1 MMNATRIVGPLAAG
15 GMIAW
20 AAMGI
25 GGTYLAMSSLFIAAL
40 GLLFLMEPTHARR
53 GENTTSVFGDLKIG
67 LRYTWD
73 AREVRLMMLM
83 FAGVV
88 MTAFSYQQ
96 LMPGFL
102 ENELGQPTS
111 RIGIIYGASAVGGII
126 LTLILTRNG
135 VGDRAADLMFV
146 CGAATGA
153 SVILMALAPN
163 FQLALVGAALVGASS
178 SGFQMCNQV
187 NLMQKTDPAFFGRVM
202 SLTMTAIGLQMAVA
216 FPAGA
221 AADAVGER
229 GTMIGL
235 ALGSLAI
242 VAAGWTALRSMRR
255 TDAAAAR
262 AG

>member
-1 MMNATRIVGPLAAG
+1 M
-15 GMIAW
+15 
-20 AAMGI
+20 AM
-25 GGTYLAMSSLFIAAL
+25 ASLFIMSL
-40 GLLFLMEPTHARR
+40 GLLFLMEPTKRR
-53 GENTTSVFGDLKIG
+53 SSGNDVSVFGDLMIG

-88 MTAFSYQQ
+88 MTAFSYGL

-102 ENELGQPTS
+102 ENELGQPS
-111 RIGIIYGASAVGGII
+111 NRVGIIYGAAAIGGII
-126 LTLILTRNG
+126 LTLILTKNG
-135 VGDRAADLMFV
+135 IGARASDLMFI

-187 NLMQKTDPAFFGRVM
+187 NLMQRTDPAFFGRVM
-202 SLTMTAIGLQMAVA
+202 SLTMTAFGLQMAVG

-221 AADAVGER
+221 VADVVGER
-229 GTMIGL
+229 GTMVGL
-235 ALGSLAI
+235 AVISLAI
-242 VAAGWTALRSMRR
+242 VAIGWTASRSMRR
-255 TDAAAAR
+255 VDAVAVAR
-262 AG
+262 